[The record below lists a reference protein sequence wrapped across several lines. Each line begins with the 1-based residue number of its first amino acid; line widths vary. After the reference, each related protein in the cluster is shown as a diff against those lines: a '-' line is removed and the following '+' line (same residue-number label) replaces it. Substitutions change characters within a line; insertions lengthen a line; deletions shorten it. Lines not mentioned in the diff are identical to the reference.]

1 MLERKIKHR
10 QEAPRE
16 IGKNAAVKYC
26 PSCGQR
32 FPAGELHGEYW
43 DLAEALA
50 EIWSKEHTGPGH
62 GKATPQQ
69 ASRARAK
76 YDQIAARKANP

>member
-1 MLERKIKHR
+1 MPVSRQGERKIKHR

-32 FPAGELHGEYW
+32 FPAGELHVTH
-43 DLAEALA
+43 DPKQCRLILRAQRNAE
-50 EIWSKEHTGPGH
+50 SP
-62 GKATPQQ
+62 
-69 ASRARAK
+69 
-76 YDQIAARKANP
+76 

>member
-1 MLERKIKHR
+1 MKGITVT
-10 QEAPRE
+10 
-16 IGKNAAVKYC
+16 VKFYC
-26 PSCGQR
+26 LCGATVR
-32 FPAGELHGEYW
+32 GTMPA

-50 EIWSKEHTGPGH
+50 EIWSKEHTGAGH